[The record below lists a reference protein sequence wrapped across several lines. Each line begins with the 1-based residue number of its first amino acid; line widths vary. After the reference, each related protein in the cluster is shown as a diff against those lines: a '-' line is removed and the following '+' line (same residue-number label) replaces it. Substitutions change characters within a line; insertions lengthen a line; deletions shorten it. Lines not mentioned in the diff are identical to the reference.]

1 MYFIMPSASRRS
13 VNASRKS
20 RPANKNV
27 FANLRMR
34 IQQGRNA
41 QSRANQSLRSYAV
54 KKTSANI
61 KARNERLKR
70 VRERLTQKQLQHF
83 ANRVRNSRLNPQ

>member
-1 MYFIMPSASRRS
+1 MPSASRRS

-20 RPANKNV
+20 RSMRQAPNM

-41 QSRANQSLRSYAV
+41 QSRANQNLRAYAV

-70 VRERLTQKQLQHF
+70 VRERLTQKQLVHF